1 MTNRDRF
8 SKLADLLIQSL
19 SLIVFILSV
28 GILFVVMFITL
39 PEDVNWQDMLNQP
52 EKLLIDSYNYYS

>member
-8 SKLADLLIQSL
+8 SKLADLINTKFKS
-19 SLIVFILSV
+19 IVFILSV

-39 PEDVNWQDMLNQP
+39 PEDVNLARYVKP
-52 EKLLIDSYNYYS
+52 T